1 MEGAFER
8 DKYVPPFNK
17 KQEIRV
23 LLEMARLLRKK
34 LSEYPRTVQGDVD
47 LARSGKLSQAE
58 LDIVHIT
65 IEEKMQMRNLMEM
78 CEMIV
83 SLALTDKDEA
93 LGRIGKEAIWEGELE
108 TYITN
113 LVNM

>member
-1 MEGAFER
+1 M
-8 DKYVPPFNK
+8 
-17 KQEIRV
+17 
-23 LLEMARLLRKK
+23 
-34 LSEYPRTVQGDVD
+34 D

-65 IEEKMQMRNLMEM
+65 IEEKLQLRNLMEM

-83 SLALTDKDEA
+83 SLVLTDKGEA
-93 LGRIGKEAIWEGELE
+93 LRRISAEEIWEGELE